1 MQTAAHSSPSRVVW
15 RWCLGVYRG
24 ECVIIIASRD
34 SGSSRE
40 DKVTDAQGAPSVLCD
55 SALVVMISAC
65 GRLWCRR
72 QVFRD
77 E

>member
-1 MQTAAHSSPSRVVW
+1 MQTAAHSSHPGLFG
-15 RWCLGVYRG
+15 WCLGVYRG

-40 DKVTDAQGAPSVLCD
+40 DKVTDAPREHLQCYES